1 MPENVVLEFDEKSF
15 EDIINFV
22 TSPSSGKLWA
32 RGADELTFTNL
43 EGDPAIG
50 NYFLEGINLV
60 LATKRLEVLFYWMLN
75 K

>member
-1 MPENVVLEFDEKSF
+1 MPEMWYLNLMKKSF

-32 RGADELTFTNL
+32 RGADELTFTNP

-50 NYFLEGINLV
+50 NYFLEGIKLV
-60 LATKRLEVLFYWMLN
+60 FATKRLEYYFHGC
-75 K
+75 